1 MGSASMMAR
10 KGVDH
15 MRLIWDDAKAQLA
28 LDCELAEQVN
38 RLIWKWLDK
47 GIVGLAA
54 KLNDA
59 GVETTFAICSKA
71 EQYQLLAN
79 SLIDDSS
86 DAPQKHIYELPR
98 GLKRTDS
105 SYAKRARLR
114 SLALKSRLIYFGT
127 LNETAF
133 DKTKKEGFDLLPH
146 YRTAF
151 AIFRISKTNRCL
163 VHLFA
168 FTLNDNDSHR
178 RAKGG
183 ARRGR
188 RIKLMTSNQYFN
200 GEKGG
205 CGDGEMR
212 DLSVGVQ
219 VSRGLLKDLIRPMG
233 KLKG

>member
-1 MGSASMMAR
+1 MMSK
-10 KGVDH
+10 KGVSS
-15 MRLIWDDAKAQLA
+15 MGLIWEDPKAHMA
-28 LDCELAEQVN
+28 LDCELAELVN
-38 RLIWKWLDK
+38 RLIWKWLNK
-47 GIVGLAA
+47 GLVGLAA

-59 GVETTFAICSKA
+59 GVETTFAICSRT

-79 SLIDDSS
+79 SLVDGKPDV
-86 DAPQKHIYELPR
+86 AQKLIYGLPR
-98 GLKRTDS
+98 GLKHSDS
-105 SYAKRARLR
+105 SYAKRVQLR
-114 SLALKSRLIYFGT
+114 SLASNARLIYFGT

-133 DKTKKEGFDLLPH
+133 DKTEKERFDLMPH

-168 FTLNDNDSHR
+168 FTPNDDDSHR

-233 KLKG
+233 KLKR